1 MPQYKKDSSLTKDQ
15 EGALKGVE
23 NIVQA
28 WEAQKTFLANEGVTC
43 DPPAPAA
50 LYQGRITM
58 PL

>member
-1 MPQYKKDSSLTKDQ
+1 MPQYKKDSSLTKDE

-28 WEAQKTFLANEGVTC
+28 WESQKTFLANEGVTC

-50 LYQGRITM
+50 
-58 PL
+58 